1 MADYVRPVMPPADP
15 PLGARAN
22 AWLFATAHDESPMN
36 GVVSRHGGVA
46 VPRKALAAGLSADS
60 CRRLAIVTP
69 ERQ

>member
-1 MADYVRPVMPPADP
+1 
-15 PLGARAN
+15 
-22 AWLFATAHDESPMN
+22 MN